1 MPALVAVT
9 AMIYVPGL
17 AWAVVVVVIV
27 VGVVLPLPLLPLPPP
42 VVVPPEDDPALA
54 VLLLQPIVLR
64 AAIDRKMPSRDA
76 KRRRSGRPK
85 NKRPAIATPPP
96 AANRC
101 I

>member
-17 AWAVVVVVIV
+17 AGVVVVVVVV
-27 VGVVLPLPLLPLPPP
+27 VGVVGVVGVLPPP
-42 VVVPPEDDPALA
+42 VVLPPDVELALT
-54 VLLLQPIVLR
+54 LLLQPIVLR
-64 AAIDRKMPSRDA
+64 AAIDRKTPSRDA
-76 KRRRSGRPK
+76 KRRRRGRPK